1 MRRETSALI
10 AAAAVL
16 GAARIG
22 ARYNPGPGQPRTA
35 TWYDR
40 LDKPSF
46 TPLGA
51 VIGAAWTGL
60 DFLLCVAGYRLLAA
74 PPSPRRR
81 TALGL
86 WGLSVSGLAVW
97 PYLFFGRKRLGESV
111 VALGGMLAVAA
122 GGGRRGGPRR
132 YARGRCHRAA
142 GRLARL
148 RQFAERGDLAAELN
162 PARSAVAPQSGA
174 TWTMRKTS
182 SSPLG
187 GRRVRYSP
195 GRNRLSAR
203 FQSGS
208 SASRSARNA
217 QLRSSTRMSSPHH
230 SSRCGHERRVRQGSG
245 ATK

>member
-35 TWYDR
+35 AWYAR

-46 TPLGA
+46 TPPGA

-60 DFLLCVAGYRLLAA
+60 DLLLCVAGYRLLAA

-81 TALGL
+81 TTLGL

-122 GGGRRGGPRR
+122 GGVAAA
-132 YARGRCHRAA
+132 ARV
-142 GRLARL
+142 
-148 RQFAERGDLAAELN
+148 DTLAAAAIAPLVGWLGFAGLLN
-162 PARSAVAPQSGA
+162 EEI
-174 TWTMRKTS
+174 W
-182 SSPLG
+182 
-187 GRRVRYSP
+187 RR
-195 GRNRLSAR
+195 N
-203 FQSGS
+203 
-208 SASRSARNA
+208 
-217 QLRSSTRMSSPHH
+217 
-230 SSRCGHERRVRQGSG
+230 
-245 ATK
+245 